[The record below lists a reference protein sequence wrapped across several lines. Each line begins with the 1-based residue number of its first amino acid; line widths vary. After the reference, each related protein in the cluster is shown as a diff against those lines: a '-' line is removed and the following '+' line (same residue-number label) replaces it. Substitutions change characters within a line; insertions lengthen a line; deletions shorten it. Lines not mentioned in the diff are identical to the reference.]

1 MKSKNYCVTARLNKE
16 DFTEVIERFPDLYGK
31 LKNHSRRY
39 QDNLKKQL
47 KEAITRTSYIE
58 KLSEDIIEEM
68 VYTLKQEQ
76 FENGNVIFREGEQC
90 KGIIFVM
97 EGNIELS
104 HSESGQSIVLDNLL
118 AGSYLFAYTCLTEE
132 KTSITGIARGKTTI
146 LVLPY
151 QTLEATRRVSEEFNE
166 ALEAIEDY
174 ITYNGVPR
182 CDYTRYRAT
191 ESTAKQRMRAAV
203 HRLISILKHENAKKM
218 QFTDWINVLQA
229 TEKNSGLGF

>member
-1 MKSKNYCVTARLNKE
+1 MKSKNYCVTARLNKD

-76 FENGNVIFREGEQC
+76 FENGNTIFREGEQC

-104 HSESGQSIVLDNLL
+104 HSESG
-118 AGSYLFAYTCLTEE
+118 
-132 KTSITGIARGKTTI
+132 
-146 LVLPY
+146 
-151 QTLEATRRVSEEFNE
+151 
-166 ALEAIEDY
+166 
-174 ITYNGVPR
+174 
-182 CDYTRYRAT
+182 
-191 ESTAKQRMRAAV
+191 
-203 HRLISILKHENAKKM
+203 
-218 QFTDWINVLQA
+218 
-229 TEKNSGLGF
+229 